1 MPSTCVY
8 HETTIKLKIIHVK
21 ILVVSFDLRNFVVDD
36 YNIDEHLEHS

>member
-8 HETTIKLKIIHVK
+8 HETTIRLKIIRVK
-21 ILVVSFDLRNFVVDD
+21 ILVVSFDLRTFLVDD